1 MQTKKKEIRDEG
13 NKIEKKEKRKV
24 KGKKKKK
31 KGAKT
36 EYPCER
42 RSNIIRT
49 NIRLT
54 VFDRA

>member
-31 KGAKT
+31 KK
-36 EYPCER
+36 ER
-42 RSNIIRT
+42 KPSIRVRDVP
-49 NIRLT
+49 ISFEQI
-54 VFDRA
+54 FD

>member
-31 KGAKT
+31 KKK
-36 EYPCER
+36 ER
-42 RSNIIRT
+42 KPSIRVRDVP
-49 NIRLT
+49 ISFEQI
-54 VFDRA
+54 FD